1 MNVFVKCP
9 KIIFRI
15 ILGNKKTL
23 GTWEVDTFRVE

>member
-15 ILGNKKTL
+15 ILGIRKI
-23 GTWEVDTFRVE
+23 GEVDTFRVE